1 MCQNEGT
8 LDGGTCIC
16 SCVGGFS
23 GANCESECNVKK
35 LIGIRFIIIVVNLG
49 SILYFTYICT
59 CNPPECCKQVFNCN
73 IYITQ
78 NDDRLI
84 LSHCITILACALMC
98 QNGGTR
104 NETTCTC
111 DCADGYSGD
120 TCGSECIMGHID
132 SCSLLLMEYALVVNH
147 ISMRMYLNL
156 HLKCKL

>member
-1 MCQNEGT
+1 M
-8 LDGGTCIC
+8 
-16 SCVGGFS
+16 
-23 GANCESECNVKK
+23 NVKK
-35 LIGIRFIIIVVNLG
+35 LIGIRFSTIVVNLG

-59 CNPPECCKQVFNCN
+59 CNPAECCKQEFNCN
-73 IYITQ
+73 INITE

-84 LSHCITILACALMC
+84 LSHSITILACALMC
-98 QNGGTR
+98 LNGGTR

-132 SCSLLLMEYALVVNH
+132 SCSLLLMEYAPVVNH

>member
-1 MCQNEGT
+1 M
-8 LDGGTCIC
+8 C
-16 SCVGGFS
+16 SCPGGFS

-35 LIGIRFIIIVVNLG
+35 LIIGIRFIIIIVNLG
-49 SILYFTYICT
+49 SILYSTYICT
-59 CNPPECCKQVFNCN
+59 CNPPECCKQEFNRN
-73 IYITQ
+73 TYITQ
-78 NDDRLI
+78 NGDRLI
-84 LSHCITILACALMC
+84 LSHFVTILACPLTC

-120 TCGSECIMGHID
+120 TCGSECIMCHID